1 MANNQADEKIKQALA
16 DVCPDRE
23 QWIFTNQPH
32 GDCLNRS
39 LRNCLCGHRANYLYT
54 YQHEEHYILLGVCC
68 AKKYFTVDARVKNEI
83 AQHDNRDVRYCE
95 ICEKRMCRGVH
106 MFENKHYTCYIRAY
120 LLPKAKKALLELDKN
135 DEHYNELRF
144 YLLYRITT
152 MEAKLAKGTKK
163 WTYNNKATVNAPIIT
178 PNIENDFLSNQDLL
192 KVNDE
197 IDQVIAGNMP
207 VLFVGQIR
215 EDILNTKIDTAYG
228 RQTLNYMLS
237 TQNRVSYLIEQ
248 WKAGQFN
255 TETKKLIHTAVDIKI
270 EEKENT

>member
-1 MANNQADEKIKQALA
+1 
-16 DVCPDRE
+16 
-23 QWIFTNQPH
+23 
-32 GDCLNRS
+32 
-39 LRNCLCGHRANYLYT
+39 
-54 YQHEEHYILLGVCC
+54 
-68 AKKYFTVDARVKNEI
+68 
-83 AQHDNRDVRYCE
+83 
-95 ICEKRMCRGVH
+95 

-120 LLPKAKKALLELDKN
+120 LLPKAKQALIDLDKK
-135 DEHYNELRF
+135 DEYYNELRL

-163 WTYNNKATVNAPIIT
+163 WTYNNKATVNAPILT

-197 IDQVIAGNMP
+197 IDQVIDRKMP
-207 VLFVGQIR
+207 ELFVGQIR

-237 TQNRVSYLIEQ
+237 TQNRVSYLVEQ

-255 TETKKLIHTAVDIKI
+255 AEAKKLIHAAVGIKI
-270 EEKENT
+270 EEKENTQKHLNI

>member
-1 MANNQADEKIKQALA
+1 
-16 DVCPDRE
+16 
-23 QWIFTNQPH
+23 
-32 GDCLNRS
+32 
-39 LRNCLCGHRANYLYT
+39 
-54 YQHEEHYILLGVCC
+54 
-68 AKKYFTVDARVKNEI
+68 
-83 AQHDNRDVRYCE
+83 
-95 ICEKRMCRGVH
+95 
-106 MFENKHYTCYIRAY
+106 
-120 LLPKAKKALLELDKN
+120 
-135 DEHYNELRF
+135 
-144 YLLYRITT
+144 

-197 IDQVIAGNMP
+197 IDQVIDGKMP

-215 EDILNTKIDTAYG
+215 EDILNTKIDTVYG